1 MHSTHILI
9 IALLFT
15 FCSMSEAYRH
25 ICSYSNKNGEGV
37 FKYNGNEVTKEE
49 YCSIPACYNAL
60 ICEVDDSKPPSNGP
74 SPPSHGND
82 RPRGNDKPKGNN
94 KPGADDESEDDSSSS
109 TAAINTFSSLKT
121 VGMMIVLINVGI
133 MNL

>member
-74 SPPSHGND
+74 SPPSHGK
-82 RPRGNDKPKGNN
+82 DKPKGNN
-94 KPGADDESEDDSSSS
+94 KPGADDESGDDSSSS

>member
-1 MHSTHILI
+1 MCIST
-9 IALLFT
+9 A
-15 FCSMSEAYRH
+15 
-25 ICSYSNKNGEGV
+25 NGG
-37 FKYNGNEVTKEE
+37 YYIDNQAVTKEQ
-49 YCSIPACYNAL
+49 YCSNSYCYSAEV
-60 ICEVDDSKPPSNGP
+60 CEVDDSKPPSNGP